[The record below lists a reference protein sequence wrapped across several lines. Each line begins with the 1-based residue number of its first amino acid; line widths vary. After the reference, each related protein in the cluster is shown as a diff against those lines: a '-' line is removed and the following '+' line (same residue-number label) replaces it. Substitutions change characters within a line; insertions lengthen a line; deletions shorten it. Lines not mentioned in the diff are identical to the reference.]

1 MTWGNI
7 FYNRISQLRTIS
19 FFTCRKHTLHRGKII
34 KHLGMANGLNY
45 SISCLSIVIIRVRI
59 VLRKNVVGDWRFDYL
74 SVSHLQSRHK
84 MIIFM
89 PLVVV
94 WIGQVA
100 VLVFFFFFGLFFDM
114 SIVCLF
120 VCLFVRLLAC
130 I

>member
-1 MTWGNI
+1 MTWGDI

-100 VLVFFFFFGLFFDM
+100 VLVFFLVFFSICLLF
-114 SIVCLF
+114 VCLF